1 MKAFLILLLAAGCV
15 CLAEAAGTYNCSCDG
30 DVCFSAVAEPTD
42 YEASL
47 KACRQR
53 SAVLAAVR
61 ARQSSQVIAHL
72 LENVKGEFWIGL
84 ELQDSVCSD
93 LSSEMRGYNWATG
106 GNSTDFTNW
115 RDSRRTCAPRC
126 VSVSSDL
133 KWTERHCSGR
143 IDGYICQGG
152 LGSTCGRLEEQ
163 PNGVALYNTSYH
175 ANKAVCSVDAG
186 SVAVSVPSGNK
197 YICDGKDWVQAPWS
211 CEVNKGGCDFECVTH
226 DGSQCVCPSGKTV
239 GGNGV
244 SCVDDPRDPCFS
256 LSCDHFCTP
265 ESGCGC
271 RQGYELAEDGK
282 LCRDIDECSDSRL
295 CSDGLCVNTPG
306 YFTCTCHSGF
316 EMSDN
321 KCVDIDECLSNPCD
335 HECLNTRGSF
345 SCSCFEDFIKVDELS
360 CKYHCPKEEC
370 PAKCDPNNEMQCYCP
385 EGFIAEPRD
394 TGTVC
399 VDINECLQN
408 ECEQNCVNT
417 YGSYICSC
425 ENGYYLEDGFK
436 CKKQDVGVYDFTTPT
451 PPPPGNKTS
460 SVSPGGLFAII
471 VCVVVMVLLAV
482 LLLHL
487 KMNSKWIFRG
497 IRKNNSED
505 MKNLQQ
511 VTAEKDN
518 MPLPDRHLPLNT
530 C

>member
-1 MKAFLILLLAAGCV
+1 SLCSTGWLKVNHQKIMKAFLILLLAAGCV

-175 ANKAVCSVDAG
+175 
-186 SVAVSVPSGNK
+186 
-197 YICDGKDWVQAPWS
+197 
-211 CEVNKGGCDFECVTH
+211 
-226 DGSQCVCPSGKTV
+226 
-239 GGNGV
+239 
-244 SCVDDPRDPCFS
+244 
-256 LSCDHFCTP
+256 
-265 ESGCGC
+265 
-271 RQGYELAEDGK
+271 
-282 LCRDIDECSDSRL
+282 
-295 CSDGLCVNTPG
+295 
-306 YFTCTCHSGF
+306 
-316 EMSDN
+316 
-321 KCVDIDECLSNPCD
+321 CVDIDECLSNPCD